1 MIKIMASYLIASL
14 LLTAAC
20 FTPSGRMATDVL
32 HSWGILAWV
41 GVFYVAYTM
50 LTIVVY
56 LLIFWLDC
64 LWQERKHGRNKA
76 R

>member
-1 MIKIMASYLIASL
+1 MTKIMASYLIASL

-32 HSWGILAWV
+32 YSWGILAWV
-41 GVFYVAYTM
+41 GVCYGVYTV

-64 LWQERKHGRNKA
+64 LWQERKHGRN
-76 R
+76 

>member
-20 FTPSGRMATDVL
+20 FTSSGRMATDVL

-64 LWQERKHGRNKA
+64 LWQERKHGRT

>member
-1 MIKIMASYLIASL
+1 MIKIMASHLIASL

-32 HSWGILAWV
+32 LSWGILAWV

-64 LWQERKHGRNKA
+64 LWQERKHGRT